1 MATDTEKI
9 TNNSDGRKVY
19 RDKIDEIDNE
29 IVRLFGERMRTAAGL
44 ASFKKE
50 HSLPALD
57 IRRERE
63 KIQDVVEKT
72 PDDLKE
78 YTELLYSFIL
88 ELSRGYQNRLIGS
101 GSELSSKISSAIE
114 NTPQLFPERAV
125 VACQGVEGAYSQKA
139 AEKLFK
145 SPTIMYFSSFDAV
158 FTAIEKGF
166 CKYGVIPLENSTAGS
181 VNSVYDL
188 MTKHSFS
195 IVRSIRVKVS
205 HNLLAKKGTKLED
218 ITEIYSHQQA
228 ITQCAEFLSTLKG
241 VKVIP
246 CENTAVAAKMVAESS
261 RTDIA
266 TLSSSECQKLYG
278 LDCLKPSVQDNDNN
292 YTRFICISKDLE
304 IYPGAD
310 RTSLMA
316 ILENK
321 PGSLYKFLSRLYA
334 FGIDL
339 SKLESRPIPEK
350 DFEFMF
356 YFDLNTSVYS
366 PQFLQLM
373 SELGD
378 ITSEYNYLG
387 SYREVM

>member
-9 TNNSDGRKVY
+9 TTSPDGRKVY

-29 IVRLFGERMRTAAGL
+29 IVRLFSDRMRTAAGL

-50 HSLPALD
+50 HSLPVLD

-310 RTSLMA
+310 RTSLLA

-339 SKLESRPIPEK
+339 SKLESRPIPDK